1 MPDRRRPGG
10 DRGTTLA
17 ELAIAMLVFGL
28 FATFLATT
36 VLQTTRLTRTS
47 ALRETAA
54 QQASAVMAQVTK
66 DLRTAWRVNTTT
78 NPGPPAVVEQLA
90 FLSAGATDVTFHSS
104 VDPDPVRERLYASG
118 GAVHRVVQLPDAG
131 SAYPDLLYT
140 STDPSRTT
148 TRRLNPVGT
157 TATLELRYMLRTG
170 ASGLTSVPDA
180 SRVEVS
186 GVEVTVS
193 VDGDAAGP
201 MKPVVLQSTVRP
213 YNP

>member
-1 MPDRRRPGG
+1 MAERRVRG

-17 ELAIAMLVFGL
+17 ELTIAMLVFGL

-36 VLQTTRLTRTS
+36 VVQTTRFARTS
-47 ALRETAA
+47 AARETAA

-78 NPGPPAVVEQLA
+78 NPGPPPLVEQLA
-90 FLSAGATDVTFHSS
+90 FLSASATDVTFYSS
-104 VDPDPVRERLYASG
+104 VEPPVRERLHSTG
-118 GAVHRVVQLPDAG
+118 GAVHRVVTQSDPAT
-131 SAYPDLLYT
+131 SYPDLTYT
-140 STDPSRTT
+140 SADPARTT
-148 TRRLNPVGT
+148 TRPPTTTGT
-157 TATLELRYMLRTG
+157 TASLQLRYLLAGGSTV
-170 ASGLTSVPDA
+170 TSVPDA
-180 SRVEVS
+180 ARVEVT

-193 VDGDAAGP
+193 VDGDRSGP

>member
-1 MPDRRRPGG
+1 MVRERLPRD

-47 ALRETAA
+47 VAREMAA

-78 NPGPPAVVEQLA
+78 SAGPPAVVEQLA
-90 FLSAGATDVTFHSS
+90 FVSAAGSDVTFYSS
-104 VDPDPVRERLYASG
+104 VDPDRVRERLHSSA
-118 GAVHRVVQLPDAG
+118 GAVYRVVTRPDAG
-131 SAYPDLLYT
+131 TAYPDLTYA

-148 TRRLNPVGT
+148 TRRLTTAGT
-157 TATLELRYMLRTG
+157 TASVQFRYLLRTG
-170 ASGLTSVPDA
+170 ASGLTTVPDA
-180 SRVEVS
+180 SRVDVS

-193 VDGDAAGP
+193 VDGDQTGP
-201 MKPVVLQSTVRP
+201 LEPVVLQSTVRP

>member
-1 MPDRRRPGG
+1 VSERPVRD

-36 VLQTTRLTRTS
+36 VVQTTRFARTS
-47 ALRETAA
+47 AVRETAA

-78 NPGPPAVVEQLA
+78 SAGPPALVEQLA
-90 FLSAGATDVTFHSS
+90 FLSASPTDVTFYSS
-104 VDPDPVRERLYASG
+104 VEPPVRERLHSTG
-118 GAVHRVVQLPDAG
+118 GAVHRVVMLSDAG
-131 SAYPDLLYT
+131 SAYPDLQYT
-140 STDPSRTT
+140 STDPTRTT
-148 TRRLNPVGT
+148 TRRLTTTGT
-157 TATLELRYMLRTG
+157 TASLQLRYLLAGGGTV
-170 ASGLTSVPDA
+170 TSVPDA
-180 SRVEVS
+180 SRADVT

-193 VDGDAAGP
+193 VDGDMGGP
-201 MKPVVLQSTVRP
+201 LKPVVLQSTVRP